1 MIHDQSFVRFIA
13 NGNRFCK
20 RVSFKFSRLPIY
32 YGLRHQVPAYFLPAA
47 GWRNNDANGA
57 LNNRG
62 TNGYYWSST
71 QSGSN
76 GGYLNFNSGNA
87 NMNNTNR
94 TYGFS
99 VRCVAALNIESCF
112 YPASY

>member
-47 GWRNNDANGA
+47 GYRNNDANGA
-57 LNNRG
+57 LNRRG
-62 TNGYYWSST
+62 IYGYYWSSSYGRSLRFYT
-71 QSGSN
+71 SN
-76 GGYLNFNSGNA
+76 ASVA
-87 NMNNTNR
+87 DATR
-94 TYGFS
+94 TYGVA
-99 VRCVAALNIESCF
+99 VRCVAE
-112 YPASY
+112 